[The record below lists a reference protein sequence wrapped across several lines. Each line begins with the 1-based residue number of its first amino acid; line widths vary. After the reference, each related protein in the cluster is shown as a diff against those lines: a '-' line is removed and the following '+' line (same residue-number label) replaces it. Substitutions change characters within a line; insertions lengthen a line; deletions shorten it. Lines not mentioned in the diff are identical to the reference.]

1 MTPPAESAGSRVPRT
16 RKRLGRAARR
26 TAILDAAASTFAVG
40 GYAGTSIAD
49 IARAAGVSHLIVYRH
64 FTSKGELYEAVLE
77 RAMEALVSALAV
89 DGAAGTY
96 GPTPETLLAAARTDE
111 DAFRVLWRHAAREPE
126 FAGHA
131 DAARERVLEITA
143 AALEA
148 IMAPEHLH
156 WAARATITYV
166 VDAVLVWVEDGDER
180 LDDRFVAA
188 TTAALR
194 AGVRS
199 WSKPTSLREKAR

>member
-1 MTPPAESAGSRVPRT
+1 MTPPAVGAASRAPRA
-16 RKRLGRAARR
+16 RKRLGRAERR
-26 TAILDAAASTFAVG
+26 ATILDAAASAFAVS

-49 IARAAGVSHLIVYRH
+49 VARAAGVSHLIVYRH
-64 FTSKGELYEAVLE
+64 FTSKEELYEEVLE
-77 RAMEALVSALAV
+77 RALEALVSALAV
-89 DGAAGTY
+89 DGAAGRY

-126 FAGHA
+126 FSDHA
-131 DAARERVLEITA
+131 DTARARVLEITT
-143 AALEA
+143 AALES
-148 IMAPEHLH
+148 IVAPEHLH

-166 VDAVLVWVEDGDER
+166 VDAVLVWIEDGDER
-180 LDDRFVAA
+180 FDDRFVAA

-199 WSKPTSLREKAR
+199 WSKP